1 MLNAAMVFVWKMF
14 IAVARC
20 QHKSV
25 KNVSR
30 ALTTIK
36 PLWNLLLLSRDSVC
50 LTACEPQSPCEQER
64 KGKKNFFVF
73 FDCDFYHQDAFTT
86 YLIDRRRRENIL
98 CDAVVQF
105 NYNLRQVFSQ
115 GKSMRKSFRW
125 NKVHFEYFGIHGKRK
140 NQLKISRSLRG
151 SWNIEEKSKHSGA
164 LVPLLLTAI
173 IIGPLGIYS

>member
-86 YLIDRRRRENIL
+86 YLIDREGGKIFCAMLLCNLIIICVRFSPKENQWERVSDGTKFISNISEFTESAKINWKYPDR
-98 CDAVVQF
+98 CVEAEI
-105 NYNLRQVFSQ
+105 S
-115 GKSMRKSFRW
+115 
-125 NKVHFEYFGIHGKRK
+125 RK
-140 NQLKISRSLRG
+140 NQ
-151 SWNIEEKSKHSGA
+151 NTA
-164 LVPLLLTAI
+164 VPSYLFC
-173 IIGPLGIYS
+173 